1 LQYAHF
7 ITDSIYLYHQYFMQ
21 KPCFQIIEN
30 MALYIVVFCVEKLL
44 IISNILKLNNTNASI
59 DKM

>member
-1 LQYAHF
+1 
-7 ITDSIYLYHQYFMQ
+7 MQ

-44 IISNILKLNNTNASI
+44 IISDRLKLNNTNASI